1 LIFCA
6 SYFLKI
12 ICNAGNKKRGKT
24 RKTEKLVRREA
35 DKQVSKEKPG
45 KAESRKQRSR
55 EIGKTETQGKTEKR
69 RGREAKRHHSGEA
82 EKRRSKETEKWRSKQ
97 AENYES
103 KSAGKNSTNCGRYHR
118 CAWDIEPA
126 GENAA
131 KKPVPLLRPAKNYT
145 CTFPWHQPFFFAA
158 PVGLFLYWPVSRCA

>member
-1 LIFCA
+1 MGSA
-6 SYFLKI
+6 KI

-24 RKTEKLVRREA
+24 RKTEKLARREA

-55 EIGKTETQGKTEKR
+55 EIGKTEPQGKTEKR

-126 GENAA
+126 GENAT
-131 KKPVPLLRPAKNYT
+131 KNLCHCSPRQKIIHAHFLGT
-145 CTFPWHQPFFFAA
+145 NPFFLPRQSSGGPPNEF
-158 PVGLFLYWPVSRCA
+158 